1 MTNILKRIIYIT
13 LNYILLEMLMFI
25 YISQE
30 CLISIDG
37 MQQNTELKFVQ
48 VNELTESSQA
58 GVLETL
64 IFKISRLSNTPESW
78 TWTSKKPEL
87 GFVQIFLS

>member
-1 MTNILKRIIYIT
+1 
-13 LNYILLEMLMFI
+13 MLMFI

-64 IFKISRLSNTPESW
+64 IFKISRLSNTPES
-78 TWTSKKPEL
+78 
-87 GFVQIFLS
+87 